1 MNHYLH
7 VLRFFASLRMTVFGE
22 KVSSAIPLPTIGGVY
37 THRPQGDTTTL
48 SHAVAVNL

>member
-1 MNHYLH
+1 MEVFNFMPYTYYT
-7 VLRFFASLRMTVFGE
+7 RMTVFGE